1 MPTGV
6 SGRRFPQSTGWE
18 SQGEP
23 GNGTGAWKDD
33 PMPKSPDLP
42 GLEQLPDLDG
52 MSLEELRTVRHPVLD
67 EVLAELSSR
76 IDEPTEMLWGFNNF
90 V

>member
-1 MPTGV
+1 MP
-6 SGRRFPQSTGWE
+6 
-18 SQGEP
+18 
-23 GNGTGAWKDD
+23 
-33 PMPKSPDLP
+33 MSPPSPPSPRDLP
-42 GLEQLPDLDG
+42 GLEELPDLEQL
-52 MSLEELRTVRHPVLD
+52 SLEELRTVRHPVLD